1 MTYTVIT
8 WTTTSVGRIKAD
20 YVAVYREPDG
30 SLGAREANMVLT
42 QMNDSGDRR
51 SILGVVAMN
60 TCEVIAAPDMPG
72 FIELIDAAVWRARG
86 YTIVLNG
93 SRENA

>member
-20 YVAVYREPDG
+20 YVAVHHKTDG
-30 SLGAREANMVLT
+30 SMGAREANMVLT
-42 QMNDSGDRR
+42 QMNDNGDRR
-51 SILGVVAMN
+51 SILGVVDMN

-86 YTIVLNG
+86 HAVVLNS